1 MKSYRRIAIALA
13 LLSAPLAGSTLP
25 SPSRVHAQRQSV
37 RVVGGGGPTPEVHVV
52 RTGDTLWDISGRYYG
67 NPWEWPRIW
76 SYNPEITNPH
86 WIYPSD
92 HVRLRTGGVLAD
104 ASSPT
109 ITRRPRASSGTV
121 WLRDQGYLAEEER
134 ERSGVIVGSRED
146 QMLLAEHD
154 EVYVRFGEDVT
165 PTPGRSY
172 TVFRNIPT
180 SERSDENE
188 GVLVRVLGTVRL
200 MDYDQERQLGRA
212 TITESLEP
220 IERGYLIA
228 EIDRQFAVVPPRV
241 NAANVDATIVALLQP
256 TVFLADQQ
264 VGFLDKGSEDGVQ
277 PGNRF
282 VIVRAEDE
290 WRANQPSNT
299 SDLGETVPD
308 TERPDEYPDEVVAEA
323 RVVQVR
329 ERSCTVMMTTSIRAV
344 EVGDRAQMRQGF

>member
-25 SPSRVHAQRQSV
+25 APSRVLAQRQSV
-37 RVVGGGGPTPEVHVV
+37 RVVGGGGPVPEVHVV

-92 HVRLRTGGVLAD
+92 HVRLHTGGVVAD
-104 ASSPT
+104 SSPT
-109 ITRRPRASSGTV
+109 ITRRPRASSGTI
-121 WLRDQGYLAEEER
+121 WLRDQGYLAEEAR

-146 QMLLAEHD
+146 QMLLSEHD

-212 TITESLEP
+212 TITESIEP

-241 NAANVDATIVALLQP
+241 NSVDLDATIVALLQP

-264 VGFLDKGSEDGVQ
+264 IGFLDKGSEDGVQ

-282 VIVRAEDE
+282 VIVRAQDE
-290 WRANQPSNT
+290 WRANQPHNRA
-299 SDLGETVPD
+299 DLGETVPD
-308 TERPDEYPDEVVAEA
+308 NERPDEYPDEVVAEA

>member
-1 MKSYRRIAIALA
+1 
-13 LLSAPLAGSTLP
+13 
-25 SPSRVHAQRQSV
+25 VHAQRQSV

-146 QMLLAEHD
+146 QMLLSEHD

-220 IERGYLIA
+220 IERGYPHRR
-228 EIDRQFAVVPPRV
+228 DRPPVRCG
-241 NAANVDATIVALLQP
+241 AP
-256 TVFLADQQ
+256 T
-264 VGFLDKGSEDGVQ
+264 
-277 PGNRF
+277 
-282 VIVRAEDE
+282 
-290 WRANQPSNT
+290 
-299 SDLGETVPD
+299 GE
-308 TERPDEYPDEVVAEA
+308 R
-323 RVVQVR
+323 R
-329 ERSCTVMMTTSIRAV
+329 ERGRDHRSAAAAHRVLGRPADWLL
-344 EVGDRAQMRQGF
+344 GQGK

>member
-1 MKSYRRIAIALA
+1 MKSYRRIALVLA
-13 LLSAPLAGSTLP
+13 LLGAPVTWVSISTGIV
-25 SPSRVHAQRQSV
+25 RAQRQSV
-37 RVVGGGGPTPEVHVV
+37 RVVGGGGPVPDVHVV
-52 RTGDTLWDISGRYYG
+52 RTGDTLWDISGRYHG

-92 HVRLRTGGVLAD
+92 HVRLRPGGVVD

-109 ITRRPRASSGTV
+109 IQRRPRVAGGTI
-121 WLRDQGYLAEEER
+121 WLRDQGYLDTEAR

-146 QMLLAEHD
+146 QMLLTEYD
-154 EVYVRFGEDVT
+154 EVYVRFGEGVT

-172 TVFRNIPT
+172 TVYRNIRNG
-180 SERSDENE
+180 ERSDNDS

-200 MDYDQERQLGRA
+200 TDYDADRQLGRA

-220 IERGYLIA
+220 IERGFLIA
-228 EIDRQFAVVPPRV
+228 EIDRNFSVVPPRV
-241 NAANVDATIVALLQP
+241 NATDVDATIVALLQP

-264 VGFLDKGSEDGVQ
+264 LGFLDKGSAEGVEL
-277 PGNRF
+277 GNRF
-282 VIVRAEDE
+282 SIVRAGDE
-290 WRANQPSNT
+290 WRASRPGHRT
-299 SDLGETVPD
+299 DLGETVPD

-329 ERSCTVMMTTSIRAV
+329 EHTCTVMMTTSIRAV
-344 EVGDRAQMRQGF
+344 EVGDRAQMRRGF